1 MRIRFFSRH
10 AACVLR
16 GLSVV
21 VLFWSGPSL
30 AQNPPTGQPGA
41 PPEAMEPP
49 SENPAPP
56 ADPSDENV
64 DPNQP
69 LSDQL
74 KQGDGVLEPP
84 RTVDPGIK
92 QPVPDDF
99 KSKTPVITPQE
110 HEEQE
115 LEEKEGNEP
124 EAPAPK

>member
-1 MRIRFFSRH
+1 MRIRFFSRYV
-10 AACVLR
+10 AGVLR
-16 GLSVV
+16 GLAVI
-21 VLFWSGPSL
+21 VLFWGGPSL

-69 LSDQL
+69 LTDQL

-84 RTVDPGIK
+84 RAVDPGIK
-92 QPVPDDF
+92 QPVPEDF
-99 KSKTPVITPQE
+99 KSKTPVIKPPET
-110 HEEQE
+110 EEN
-115 LEEKEGNEP
+115 EGKEP

>member
-1 MRIRFFSRH
+1 MRIRFFFHR
-10 AACVLR
+10 AALVLR

-21 VLFWSGPSL
+21 VLLGIGPSL

-69 LSDQL
+69 LTDQL

-92 QPVPDDF
+92 QPVPEDF
-99 KSKTPVITPQE
+99 KSKTPVIKPGET
-110 HEEQE
+110 
-115 LEEKEGNEP
+115 EEKEGNEP